1 MRILLALSLLSFA
14 AACGVDGP
22 PTPPQATTPGLSI
35 SGEARMGVAGTL

>member
-22 PTPPQATTPGLSI
+22 PKPPQSTAPGLSV
-35 SGEARMGVAGTL
+35 SGEARMGVAGRL